1 MVGTTVVTSQRED
14 CRYCSGMIGGTVSSI
29 EQNATKVTGH
39 VNLKATLYVREK
51 KKRLKSHCSLTV

>member
-1 MVGTTVVTSQRED
+1 
-14 CRYCSGMIGGTVSSI
+14 MIGGTVSWI